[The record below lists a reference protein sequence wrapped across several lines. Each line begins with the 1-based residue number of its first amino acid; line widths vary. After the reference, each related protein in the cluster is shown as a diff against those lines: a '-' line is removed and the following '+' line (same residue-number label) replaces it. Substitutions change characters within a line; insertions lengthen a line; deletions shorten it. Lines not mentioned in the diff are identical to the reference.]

1 MHALPRQAAA
11 VKMKSENIQSK
22 LSTRDFFF
30 CQNKFYF
37 SSNCFNSCRKTLL
50 GMQKLLGIRNLS

>member
-1 MHALPRQAAA
+1 MHFIIEMHALPRQAAA

-30 CQNKFYF
+30 FAKI
-37 SSNCFNSCRKTLL
+37 NSIFLQIASIVAEKHY
-50 GMQKLLGIRNLS
+50 

>member
-30 CQNKFYF
+30 AKI
-37 SSNCFNSCRKTLL
+37 NSIFLQIASIVAEKHY
-50 GMQKLLGIRNLS
+50 